1 MMKARTTNNVQ
12 SKRSTKSVRKDQKLQ
27 KTNSQK
33 KTEQEKHK
41 DLDAKEESSN
51 ISTVASD
58 STTQSD
64 PSEVYETVDVRYLDD
79 DQGSDSSRV
88 VDKTEKEHNLSGSLC
103 DLEKDVAENV
113 CKVANIDKEIDTDV
127 REGINADVW
136 EDASNGALSAGSEN
150 EAADVTENNGGNFE
164 DGSSEE
170 KIERLETRIEKLE
183 EELREVAA
191 LEISLYSVVPD
202 HCSSAHKLH
211 TPARRI
217 SRIYIHACKHF
228 TQGKRATIARNSV
241 SGLVLV
247 AKSCGNDVSRLTFW
261 LSNIIALRQ
270 IISQAF
276 GRSRIT
282 QISEPNERGNG
293 DSGKKTNLRW
303 KNGFQQLLED
313 WQETE
318 TFTTALEKIEFWVF
332 SRIVESVWW
341 QVFTPHMQS
350 PENDSSAS
358 KTNGKLMGPSLGDQN
373 QGTFSIS
380 LWKNAF
386 RDALQRLCP
395 MRGAGHECGC
405 LPVLARMVMDKC
417 IGRFDVAMFNAILRE
432 SEHQIP
438 TDPVSDPILDSK
450 VLPIPA
456 GDLSF
461 GSGAQL
467 KNAIGNWSRCL
478 TEMFGMNSD
487 DSSAKEKRNSE
498 DDHVESKAFVL
509 LNELSDLL
517 MLPKDMLMEIYIREE
532 ICPSITLP
540 LIKRILCNFT
550 PDEFCPDHVPGAV
563 LEELNASESIGDRK
577 LSEASFPYAASSVSY
592 MPPSTMDIAE
602 KVAEAAGKLSRNV
615 SMIQRK
621 GYTSDEELEELDSPL
636 TSIVDKASDFTGSET
651 SNARY
656 KLLRQVWV

>member
-1 MMKARTTNNVQ
+1 MKARTANNVQ
-12 SKRSTKSVRKDQKLQ
+12 SKRSTKSVRKDQKRQ

-33 KTEQEKHK
+33 RLSEQEKQ
-41 DLDAKEESSN
+41 DAKEVSST

-64 PSEVYETVDVRYLDD
+64 PSEAYESVDVRYLDD
-79 DQGSDSSRV
+79 NNGGAIASTDAHQQSDSSRV
-88 VDKTEKEHNLSGSLC
+88 VDKTSGSVC
-103 DLEKDVAENV
+103 NLEKDVDEQD
-113 CKVANIDKEIDTDV
+113 CKDAKEIDTDA

-136 EDASNGALSAGSEN
+136 EDASNGALSAESEN
-150 EAADVTENNGGNFE
+150 EAADVTENKGGNFE
-164 DGSSEE
+164 D
-170 KIERLETRIEKLE
+170 KIEHLETRIEKLE

-228 TQGKRATIARNSV
+228 THGKRATIARNSV
-241 SGLVLV
+241 SGLVFV

-270 IISQAF
+270 ITSQAF
-276 GRSRIT
+276 GTSRIT
-282 QISEPNERGNG
+282 RISESNG

-358 KTNGKLMGPSLGDQN
+358 KSNGKLMGPSLGDQN
-373 QGTFSIS
+373 QGTISIS

-405 LPVLARMVMDKC
+405 LPVLARMVMDNC

-467 KNAIGNWSRCL
+467 KNAIGKAVNIIVCYI
-478 TEMFGMNSD
+478 
-487 DSSAKEKRNSE
+487 SE
-498 DDHVESKAFVL
+498 H
-509 LNELSDLL
+509 
-517 MLPKDMLMEIYIREE
+517 
-532 ICPSITLP
+532 
-540 LIKRILCNFT
+540 
-550 PDEFCPDHVPGAV
+550 
-563 LEELNASESIGDRK
+563 
-577 LSEASFPYAASSVSY
+577 
-592 MPPSTMDIAE
+592 
-602 KVAEAAGKLSRNV
+602 
-615 SMIQRK
+615 
-621 GYTSDEELEELDSPL
+621 
-636 TSIVDKASDFTGSET
+636 
-651 SNARY
+651 
-656 KLLRQVWV
+656 

>member
-1 MMKARTTNNVQ
+1 MKARTINNVQ
-12 SKRSTKSVRKDQKLQ
+12 SKRSTKSGRKDQKLQ

-33 KTEQEKHK
+33 KLLEQEKHK
-41 DLDAKEESSN
+41 DVESN
-51 ISTVASD
+51 NLSTVASD

-64 PSEVYETVDVRYLDD
+64 PSEAYETVDVRYLDD
-79 DQGSDSSRV
+79 VTVR
-88 VDKTEKEHNLSGSLC
+88 KEKEGDDDEQEVKGN
-103 DLEKDVAENV
+103 
-113 CKVANIDKEIDTDV
+113 
-127 REGINADVW
+127 NADVW

-150 EAADVTENNGGNFE
+150 ESADVTESSGEQFE
-164 DGSSEE
+164 DGSLKE
-170 KIERLETRIEKLE
+170 KVEHLETRIERLE

-191 LEISLYSVVPD
+191 LEVSLYSVVPD
-202 HCSSAHKLH
+202 HSSSAHKLH

-228 TQGKRATIARNSV
+228 TRGKRATIARNSV

-247 AKSCGNDVSRLTFW
+247 ARSCGNDVDVLVIKHHNSEGDHFK
-261 LSNIIALRQ
+261 
-270 IISQAF
+270 AF
-276 GRSRIT
+276 GKSRIAES
-282 QISEPNERGNG
+282 SEANGSENG

-303 KNGFQQLLED
+303 KNGLQELLED

-318 TFTTALEKIEFWVF
+318 TFTGALEKVELWVF

-350 PENDSSAS
+350 PENNSSAS
-358 KTNGKLMGPSLGDQN
+358 KSNEK
-373 QGTFSIS
+373 QGTVSIS

-386 RDALQRLCP
+386 GDALQRLCP
-395 MRGAGHECGC
+395 MRGGGHECGC
-405 LPVLARMVMDKC
+405 LPVLARMVMEKC
-417 IGRFDVAMFNAILRE
+417 VGRFDVAMFNAILRE

-438 TDPVSDPILDSK
+438 TDPVSDPILDSR

-467 KNAIGNWSRCL
+467 KNAIGNWSRSL

-487 DSSAKEKRNSE
+487 DDHGESEGSDSSQ
-498 DDHVESKAFVL
+498 AFVL

-517 MLPKDMLMEIYIREE
+517 MLPKDMLMESSIREE
-532 ICPSITLP
+532 ICPSITLS

-550 PDEFCPDHVPGAV
+550 PDEFCPDDVPGAV
-563 LEELNASESIGDRK
+563 LEELNAAESNGSE
-577 LSEASFPYAASSVSY
+577 EASFPYAASSVTY
-592 MPPSTMDIAE
+592 KPPSTMDVAE

-636 TSIVDKASDFTGSET
+636 TSIVDKTSEFNDSAT

-656 KLLRQVWV
+656 NLLRQVWA

>member
-1 MMKARTTNNVQ
+1 MKARSVNNVQ
-12 SKRSTKSVRKDQKLQ
+12 SKRSTKSGRKDQKLQ

-33 KTEQEKHK
+33 KISEQEKHK
-41 DLDAKEESSN
+41 EALESN
-51 ISTVASD
+51 NLTTVASD

-64 PSEVYETVDVRYLDD
+64 PSEAYETVDVRYLDD
-79 DQGSDSSRV
+79 VTVR
-88 VDKTEKEHNLSGSLC
+88 KEKEDADADADG
-103 DLEKDVAENV
+103 DEQEEVKGV
-113 CKVANIDKEIDTDV
+113 
-127 REGINADVW
+127 NADVW

-150 EAADVTENNGGNFE
+150 EAPDATDSIE
-164 DGSSEE
+164 DGSLKE
-170 KIERLETRIEKLE
+170 KIEFLETRIERLE

-191 LEISLYSVVPD
+191 LEVSLYSVVPD
-202 HCSSAHKLH
+202 HSSSAHKLH

-228 TQGKRATIARNSV
+228 ARGKRATIARNSV

-247 AKSCGNDVSRLTFW
+247 ARSCGNDVSRLTFW
-261 LSNIIALRQ
+261 LSNIITLRE
-270 IISQAF
+270 IISKAF
-276 GRSRIT
+276 GKSRVT
-282 QISEPNERGNG
+282 ESSEGNGSENGG

-303 KNGFQQLLED
+303 KNGLQELLED

-318 TFTTALEKIEFWVF
+318 TFTTALEKVELWVF

-350 PENDSSAS
+350 PENNNSSAS
-358 KTNGKLMGPSLGDQN
+358 KSNEK
-373 QGTFSIS
+373 QGAFSIS

-386 RDALQRLCP
+386 GDALQRLCP
-395 MRGAGHECGC
+395 MRGGGHECGC
-405 LPVLARMVMDKC
+405 LPVLARMVMEKC
-417 IGRFDVAMFNAILRE
+417 VGRFDVAMFNAILRE

-438 TDPVSDPILDSK
+438 TDPVSDPILDTK
-450 VLPIPA
+450 VLPVPA

-467 KNAIGNWSRCL
+467 KNAIGNWSRSL

-487 DSSAKEKRNSE
+487 D
-498 DDHVESKAFVL
+498 DHVESEGGDSSKAFLL

-517 MLPKDMLMEIYIREE
+517 MLPKDMLMESSIREE
-532 ICPSITLP
+532 ICSSITLS

-550 PDEFCPDHVPGAV
+550 PDEFCPDDVPGAV
-563 LEELNASESIGDRK
+563 LEELNAAEVQSE
-577 LSEASFPYAASSVSY
+577 EASFPYAASSVTY
-592 MPPSTMDIAE
+592 KPPSTMDVAE

-636 TSIVDKASDFTGSET
+636 TSIVDKTSEFNDSAT

-656 KLLRQVWV
+656 NLLRQVWA

>member
-1 MMKARTTNNVQ
+1 MMKARTINNVQ
-12 SKRSTKSVRKDQKLQ
+12 SKRSTKSGRKDQKLQ

-33 KTEQEKHK
+33 KLLEQEKHK
-41 DLDAKEESSN
+41 DVESN
-51 ISTVASD
+51 NLSTVASD

-64 PSEVYETVDVRYLDD
+64 PSEAYETVDVRYLDD
-79 DQGSDSSRV
+79 VTVR
-88 VDKTEKEHNLSGSLC
+88 KEKEGDDDEQEVKGN
-103 DLEKDVAENV
+103 
-113 CKVANIDKEIDTDV
+113 
-127 REGINADVW
+127 NADVW

-150 EAADVTENNGGNFE
+150 ESADVTESSGEQFE
-164 DGSSEE
+164 DGSLKE
-170 KIERLETRIEKLE
+170 KVEHLETRIERLE

-191 LEISLYSVVPD
+191 LEVSLYSVVPD
-202 HCSSAHKLH
+202 HSSSAHKLH

-228 TQGKRATIARNSV
+228 TRGKRATIARNSV

-247 AKSCGNDVSRLTFW
+247 ARSCGNDVSRLTFW
-261 LSNIIALRQ
+261 LSNIITLRE
-270 IISQAF
+270 IISKAF
-276 GRSRIT
+276 GKSRIAES
-282 QISEPNERGNG
+282 SEANGSENG

-303 KNGFQQLLED
+303 KNGLQELLED

-318 TFTTALEKIEFWVF
+318 TFTGALEKVELWVF

-350 PENDSSAS
+350 PENNSSAS
-358 KTNGKLMGPSLGDQN
+358 KSNEK
-373 QGTFSIS
+373 QGTVSIS

-386 RDALQRLCP
+386 GDALQRLCP
-395 MRGAGHECGC
+395 MRGGGHECGC
-405 LPVLARMVMDKC
+405 LPVLARMVMEKC
-417 IGRFDVAMFNAILRE
+417 VGRFDVAMFNAILRE

-438 TDPVSDPILDSK
+438 TDPVSDPILDSR

-467 KNAIGNWSRCL
+467 KTYDDHGES
-478 TEMFGMNSD
+478 EGS
-487 DSSAKEKRNSE
+487 DSSQ
-498 DDHVESKAFVL
+498 AFVL

-517 MLPKDMLMEIYIREE
+517 MLPKDMLMESSIREE
-532 ICPSITLP
+532 ICPSITLS

-550 PDEFCPDHVPGAV
+550 PDEFCPDDVPGAV
-563 LEELNASESIGDRK
+563 LEELNAAESNGSE
-577 LSEASFPYAASSVSY
+577 EASFPYAASSVTY
-592 MPPSTMDIAE
+592 KPPSTMDVAE

-636 TSIVDKASDFTGSET
+636 TSIVDKTSEFNDSAT

-656 KLLRQVWV
+656 NLLRQVWA